1 MNWKDVIK
9 NKAGRKNKDDFKE
22 YGAATPMPKSAKET
36 RDKNLAPK
44 KPLTEQEE
52 LRREQ
57 KKLSRRKKFEAKRDA
72 KLKEGKK

>member
-1 MNWKDVIK
+1 MTWEKILK

-22 YGAATPMPKSAKET
+22 YGAATPMPKSAKEE
-36 RDKNLAPK
+36 RDEILAPK

-57 KKLSRRKKFEAKRDA
+57 KRLSRRKKFEAKRDA
-72 KLKEGKK
+72 KLKK